1 MTLQED
7 FGQQAAARG
16 QLSLLQS
23 IITLAS
29 FSFVVATIGL
39 ILYSNS
45 RFGASG
51 LETGAL
57 VSVGELMSALP
68 RPLLGAVLDKYGRK
82 HILVAGIGLIALAMA
97 VFAVAESVTLLLIAR
112 TLHGFGIGTMLMAS
126 YTMTADLAHDTGRA
140 GSFGSTEQAQYRGG
154 LIGGFLA
161 VPILIFTG
169 FDPKGNLLITQQAW
183 MMIFGLY
190 AVVGVVAM
198 AVAIT
203 RLQDTHAAAM
213 QRAEEE
219 DHQRINPQLYVLMAI
234 VLITSTSVSG
244 IGPFV
249 MRFIQDHITQNLA
262 LLALA
267 YLPASIVWAALPA
280 RLGRVADRF
289 GRKPPMVVGLT
300 VSGLFSAIIPLLTS
314 ALPLML
320 FATIEALCYS
330 AAVPA
335 EQAMVADM
343 TGGKKR
349 GTGFGLYTFAQSAG
363 KVIGPLIMGWM
374 YDRAP
379 TGPFITNFVILVL
392 GGLLVWFVLK
402 DPAGRGSVRRMPPAA

>member
-1 MTLQED
+1 MTVQEEPE
-7 FGQQAAARG
+7 QQAVARQ
-16 QLSLLQS
+16 QLTLLQN
-23 IITLAS
+23 IITFAS
-29 FSFVVATIGL
+29 FSFVIATIGL

-57 VSVGELMSALP
+57 VSIGELMSALP
-68 RPLLGAVLDKYGRK
+68 RPLIGSVLDKYGRK
-82 HILVAGIGLIALAMA
+82 QVLVAGIALIALAMGL
-97 VFAVAESVTLLLIAR
+97 FAISDSVTLLLLAR
-112 TLHGFGIGTMLMAS
+112 TVHGFGIGTMLMAS
-126 YTMTADLAHDTGRA
+126 YTMTADLAHDAGRA

-169 FDPKGNLLITQQAW
+169 FDPKGNLLITQTAW
-183 MMIFGLY
+183 LLIFGMY
-190 AVVGVVAM
+190 AVIGLLACGL
-198 AVAIT
+198 AIT
-203 RLQDTHAAAM
+203 RLRDTHAAAM

-219 DHQRINPQLYVLMAI
+219 EHQNINPQLYVLMAI

-267 YLPASIVWAALPA
+267 YLPASIVWAVLPA

-289 GRKPPMVVGLT
+289 GRKPPMVIGLT
-300 VSGLFSAIIPLLTS
+300 VSGAFSAIIPLLTS

-320 FATIEALCYS
+320 FATIEAICYS

-363 KVIGPLIMGWM
+363 KVIGPLVMGWM

-402 DPAGRGSVRRMPPAA
+402 DPGGRVSVTRLPPTI

>member
-1 MTLQED
+1 MTSQED

-112 TLHGFGIGTMLMAS
+112 TLHGFGIGTMLMAA
-126 YTMTADLAHDTGRA
+126 YTMTADLAHDAGRA

-203 RLQDTHAAAM
+203 RLQDTHATAM

-379 TGPFITNFVILVL
+379 TGPFIANFVILVL

-402 DPAGRGSVRRMPPAA
+402 DPAGRESVARIPPAA